1 MCHVFF
7 FDCPVFPVICTTV
20 RDGFVQISFKSVDR
34 IVLFVTFPDI
44 DKDFLHDI
52 FSHLVIFHSAFRKKD
67 KVTIKLLKEF
77 MISLFVFQVKAL
89 QKIFLFAHSVF
100 RRFTEQ
106 NKGLI
111 IDYPIYIPNSFEKLC
126 QQSPY
131 FILFLR

>member
-1 MCHVFF
+1 MELNLL
-7 FDCPVFPVICTTV
+7 IN
-20 RDGFVQISFKSVDR
+20 QLIK
-34 IVLFVTFPDI
+34 
-44 DKDFLHDI
+44 FLD
-52 FSHLVIFHSAFRKKD
+52 LVVFHSAFRKKD

-111 IDYPIYIPNSFEKLC
+111 IDFPIYIPNSFEKLC